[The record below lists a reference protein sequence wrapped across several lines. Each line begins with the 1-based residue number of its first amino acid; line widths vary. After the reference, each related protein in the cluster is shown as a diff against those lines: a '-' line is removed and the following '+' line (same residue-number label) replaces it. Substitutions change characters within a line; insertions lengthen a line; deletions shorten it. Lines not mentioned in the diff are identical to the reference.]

1 MTNNYNTTLYCGVTS
16 DLLSRVL
23 EHKSKEYP
31 GSFSARYNLFK
42 LVYFKSFSFVEEAI
56 DYEKYVKGKKRA
68 RKDRLIN
75 SVNPSWNDLW
85 DEIKNW

>member
-68 RKDRLIN
+68 WKDRLIN